1 MHFISIFEEKSYNM
15 CYYNPIIQSK
25 GVMTI
30 MAKWCKKLLGLA
42 AIGAAV
48 AGLIYYF
55 KKNDTCEDD
64 EFSEDFEDEDF
75 DLDSDLK
82 PVSDREYV
90 PLTPSAKDE
99 EAPMEEQ
106 TAADNACQASKDED
120 EDDE

>member
-1 MHFISIFEEKSYNM
+1 
-15 CYYNPIIQSK
+15 
-25 GVMTI
+25 

-42 AIGAAV
+42 AIVTAV

-90 PLTPSAKDE
+90 PLTPSPNPEDGSGEEDKEVPKEE
-99 EAPMEEQ
+99 EAPKEEADASQ
-106 TAADNACQASKDED
+106 AAKDDD

>member
-1 MHFISIFEEKSYNM
+1 
-15 CYYNPIIQSK
+15 
-25 GVMTI
+25 

-42 AIGAAV
+42 AIGTAV

-75 DLDSDLK
+75 DLDSYLK

-90 PLTPSAKDE
+90 PLTPSPNPEDGSGEEDKEVPKEE
-99 EAPMEEQ
+99 EAPKEEADASQ
-106 TAADNACQASKDED
+106 AAKDDD

>member
-1 MHFISIFEEKSYNM
+1 
-15 CYYNPIIQSK
+15 
-25 GVMTI
+25 
-30 MAKWCKKLLGLA
+30 MAKWFKKLLGLA
-42 AIGAAV
+42 AIGTAV

-90 PLTPSAKDE
+90 PLTPSAKFEDESGDEDKEAPKKEAAPKE
-99 EAPMEEQ
+99 EAD
-106 TAADNACQASKDED
+106 ASQAVKDDE

>member
-1 MHFISIFEEKSYNM
+1 
-15 CYYNPIIQSK
+15 
-25 GVMTI
+25 

-42 AIGAAV
+42 AIGTAV

-90 PLTPSAKDE
+90 PLTPSAK
-99 EAPMEEQ
+99 P
-106 TAADNACQASKDED
+106 ED
-120 EDDE
+120 GSGMKIQRLQRGRCSRRSGCLPGSQRR

>member
-1 MHFISIFEEKSYNM
+1 
-15 CYYNPIIQSK
+15 
-25 GVMTI
+25 

-42 AIGAAV
+42 AIVTAV

-90 PLTPSAKDE
+90 PLTPSANPEDGSGEEDKEVPKEE
-99 EAPMEEQ
+99 EAPKEEEVNE
-106 TAADNACQASKDED
+106 APVSEEKGAE
-120 EDDE
+120 

>member
-1 MHFISIFEEKSYNM
+1 
-15 CYYNPIIQSK
+15 
-25 GVMTI
+25 

-42 AIGAAV
+42 AIGTAV

-90 PLTPSAKDE
+90 PLTPSANPEDGSGEEDKEE
-99 EAPMEEQ
+99 EAPKEEADASQ
-106 TAADNACQASKDED
+106 AAKDDD